1 MNPCRSKTATLAL
14 AGLSGALLAYVPAEL
29 CQGVVE
35 LWSASPVLK
44 VLTAVAAMMAI
55 YAVAYSLA
63 LTIGQNRYL
72 RRPLLGGREALM
84 NVCGG
89 AMIGMLSGI
98 LAQVFFTIAVLLGQ
112 GNPLF
117 TEAARVVAWGIFG
130 ALIGLG
136 MSFIIPNLG
145 RLHGLA
151 GGGLGAVVGAIG
163 FIIATIVAGDA
174 AGRFLGLATVGL
186 ALGYAIGL
194 AEEAFRHAW
203 LEVSHGSVRE
213 TVRVSLGTELVCVG
227 SDSQRCAVW
236 APGARAIELRFRFA
250 DGRVTCDDMVAER
263 SMVVDSG
270 FERRVGNVTVVVHA
284 AGSAVAAANHGHAAT
299 SVAAPPPPP
308 PPPLVKPAIQP
319 TAGRVTAT
327 NGPATTPP
335 PVAPSGIASSS
346 STPTVRTPPPPP
358 PPPPRQKQ

>member
-1 MNPCRSKTATLAL
+1 MNTCRSKTATLAL
-14 AGLSGALLAYVPAEL
+14 AGLSGALVAYVPAEIV
-29 CQGVVE
+29 QGAVQ
-35 LWSASPVLK
+35 LWSVSPVLR
-44 VLTAVAAMMAI
+44 VLAAVAVMMAM
-55 YAVAYSLA
+55 YAVAYCLA

-84 NVCGG
+84 NACGG
-89 AMIGMLSGI
+89 AVIGMVSGI
-98 LAQVFFTIAVLLGQ
+98 SAQFFFTIAVLLGQ

-117 TEAARVVAWGIFG
+117 TEAARVVAWGMFG

-186 ALGYAIGL
+186 ALGYAIGF
-194 AEEAFRHAW
+194 AEEASRHAW
-203 LEVSHGSVRE
+203 LEVCHGSVRE
-213 TVRVSLGTELVCVG
+213 TVRVSLGPELVCVG

-263 SMVVDSG
+263 SIVVDSG
-270 FERRVGNVTVVVHA
+270 FERRVGNVTVAVHA
-284 AGSAVAAANHGHAAT
+284 AGSALATANLGHSATPVAAPL
-299 SVAAPPPPP
+299 PPPPP
-308 PPPLVKPAIQP
+308 PVMKPAMQP
-319 TAGRVTAT
+319 AADPATARNGAT
-327 NGPATTPP
+327 NAKPR
-335 PVAPSGIASSS
+335 IALPGSALS
-346 STPTVRTPPPPP
+346 STPAPRPPPPP
-358 PPPPRQKQ
+358 SPPRRKP

>member
-1 MNPCRSKTATLAL
+1 MNTCRSKTITFAL
-14 AGLSGALLAYVPAEL
+14 AGLSGALVAYVPAEII
-29 CQGVVE
+29 QGVIE

-44 VLTAVAAMMAI
+44 VLAAVAVMMAI
-55 YAVAYSLA
+55 YAVAYCLA

-72 RRPLLGGREALM
+72 RRPLLGGREALI
-84 NVCGG
+84 NVGGG
-89 AMIGMLSGI
+89 AVIGMLSGF

-112 GNPLF
+112 GNPLS
-117 TEAARVVAWGIFG
+117 TEAARVVAWGMFG

-163 FIIATIVAGDA
+163 FIIATVFAGDA

-186 ALGYAIGL
+186 ALGYAIGF
-194 AEEAFRHAW
+194 AEEASRHAW
-203 LEVSHGSVRE
+203 LEVCHGSVRE
-213 TVRVSLGTELVCVG
+213 TVRVTLGPELVCVG

-270 FERRVGNVTVVVHA
+270 FERRVGNVTVVVQ
-284 AGSAVAAANHGHAAT
+284 AAASTLAVVNAGNSA
-299 SVAAPPPPP
+299 SPVAAPPPPP
-308 PPPLVKPAIQP
+308 PPPTVRPPIQAPAR
-319 TAGRVTAT
+319 RVTAT
-327 NGPATTPP
+327 RGAADALP
-335 PVAPSGIASSS
+335 GITRAGSSS
-346 STPTVRTPPPPP
+346 SAPAAPPPPPPP
-358 PPPPRQKQ
+358 PPPPRRKP